1 MIGSKGEEANEP
13 RGAQLFDRAYARPGL
28 LFGSNPTKIVEEVL
42 SFPEIEGMALELGC
56 GDGRDTGH
64 LLKRGLT
71 VVALD
76 ACDRAVKKLCDRRDI
91 SAAQKSRLSCEI
103 ADVRSWSWP
112 SERFDF
118 VIGITVLD
126 HLAQVEVEYLVPKIR
141 ASLKPSGTICFEV
154 HTTDDPGALGS
165 GPKSELS
172 EAISHY
178 FRPNELLRLF
188 QSEFRILHYSE
199 RQEWDFDHG
208 APHQHGFASL
218 IGRLI

>member
-1 MIGSKGEEANEP
+1 MTGLKGEGTNEP
-13 RGAQLFDRAYARPGL
+13 RVAHLFDVAYSRPGL
-28 LFGSNPTKIVEEVL
+28 LFGSNPTKIVEETL
-42 SFPEIEGMALELGC
+42 SLPEIEGAALELGC
-56 GDGRDTGH
+56 GDGRDTAH
-64 LLKRGLT
+64 LLRRGLT

-76 ACDRAVKKLCDRRDI
+76 ACDRAIEKLRNRLDI
-91 SAAQKSRLSCEI
+91 PVDDKSRLFSEI

-112 SERFDF
+112 AEQFNL

-126 HLAQVEVEYLVPKIR
+126 HLTQAEIANLLPKIKT
-141 ASLKPSGTICFEV
+141 SLRKSGTICFEV
-154 HTTDDPGALGS
+154 HTIDDPGALGS

-178 FRPNELLRLF
+178 FQPNELLRLF
-188 QSEFRILHYSE
+188 QSEFRMLRYSE

-208 APHQHGFASL
+208 SPHQHGFASL